1 MNSRL
6 YLAMVEEDSRQFRR
20 VLTMY
25 STWIL
30 ALDEENHLPTPASEK
45 YIVWDFSFPSIVS

>member
-1 MNSRL
+1 MYSRL
-6 YLAMVEEDSRQFRR
+6 YLSMVEGDSRQIRR

-45 YIVWDFSFPSIVS
+45 YIEWDFSFLSIVS